1 MLDINVVKRTK
12 VFMVTMAQGEDFLDD
27 PFCGL
32 FFTREKALQYIKEA
46 AEDYGVAT
54 TKFNISTEEVQ

>member
-1 MLDINVVKRTK
+1 MLNLQMATRTK